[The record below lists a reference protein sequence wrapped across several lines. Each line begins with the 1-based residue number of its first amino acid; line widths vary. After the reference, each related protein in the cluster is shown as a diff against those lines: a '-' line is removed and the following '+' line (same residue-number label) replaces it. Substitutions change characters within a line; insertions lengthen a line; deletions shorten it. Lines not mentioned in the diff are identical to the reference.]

1 MDIDHFKRFKDT
13 FGHDAGDFVLQS
25 IADLMRNFFRGVD
38 VVCRCDGEEFA
49 VILPESS
56 PHDAAKRADQFRAG
70 VKGHKLKYGETR
82 LGPLSISVVSRR
94 FLCIPPLLRD
104 Y

>member
-1 MDIDHFKRFKDT
+1 M
-13 FGHDAGDFVLQS
+13 QS
-25 IADLMRNFFRGVD
+25 IADLLRTFFRGVD

-49 VILPESS
+49 VILRESL
-56 PHDAAKRADQFRAG
+56 PHDAATRADQFRAG
-70 VKGHKLKYGETR
+70 VEGHKLKYSETR

-94 FLCIPPLLRD
+94 FLRIPPLLRD